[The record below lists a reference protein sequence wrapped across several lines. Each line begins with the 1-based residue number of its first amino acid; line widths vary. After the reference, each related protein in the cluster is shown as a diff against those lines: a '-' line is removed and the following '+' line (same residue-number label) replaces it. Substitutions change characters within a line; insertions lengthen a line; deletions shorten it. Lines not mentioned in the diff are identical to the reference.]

1 MTLNDLKW
9 VRFSYSLIHLL
20 CMQQSHT
27 ISHKLFLML
36 RLANSPTYYAQL
48 FLPMDLHASYISEGV

>member
-1 MTLNDLKW
+1 MGKI
-9 VRFSYSLIHLL
+9 SYSLIHLL
-20 CMQQSHT
+20 CLQQSHT